1 MAMPDEDTVH
11 RSAIQVCFPSGLTRF
26 ANWNQQNATR
36 MFKEH
41 LHILGM
47 VDLVTVARI
56 IHHVGQSIRIA
67 E

>member
-1 MAMPDEDTVH
+1 
-11 RSAIQVCFPSGLTRF
+11 
-26 ANWNQQNATR
+26 